1 MPPDFLMRLENLV
14 ANISLAFTHNVTKTA
29 LCKSCLFR
37 DDCDLK
43 NVSKFLFVMKNR
55 EGVQIKN
62 EIGRDWLH
70 CRNSIQHILQNTFQ

>member
-14 ANISLAFTHNVTKTA
+14 VNISLAFTHNVTKTA

-37 DDCDLK
+37 DDGDMK
-43 NVSKFLFVMKNR
+43 NVSKFLFVKKNR

-62 EIGRDWLH
+62 
-70 CRNSIQHILQNTFQ
+70 

>member
-14 ANISLAFTHNVTKTA
+14 VNISLAFTHNVTKTA

-37 DDCDLK
+37 DDGDLK
-43 NVSKFLFVMKNR
+43 NVSKFLFVKKNR

-62 EIGRDWLH
+62 
-70 CRNSIQHILQNTFQ
+70 